1 VLGDAGKIPN
11 YIVVN
16 RAPHSNFLTKL
27 LQPFHISNNSMHTEG
42 VYNMVRLL
50 CLLFWAW
57 LHSTV
62 FSVLITSISGPI
74 FFLAPPLKHKKMF
87 VYHTRVHIKH
97 HRRR

>member
-1 VLGDAGKIPN
+1 MCTRFPVPKGRAFITHKEERKNGRKNPPQVLTVLGDAGKIPN

-50 CLLFWAW
+50 CLLFWA
-57 LHSTV
+57 
-62 FSVLITSISGPI
+62 
-74 FFLAPPLKHKKMF
+74 
-87 VYHTRVHIKH
+87 
-97 HRRR
+97 